1 MYLISIVPWL
11 EANAHKAIHVLQVL
25 IILSLVQQ
33 EITRIKL
40 VRAHAY
46 HVQLVNIV
54 TNLPL
59 QLLKLQLKIV
69 ELAIIALD
77 QPKLKSLLK
86 LLRKE
91 NYAQASFIVQLEL

>member
-1 MYLISIVPWL
+1 MGV
-11 EANAHKAIHVLQVL
+11 NAHKAIHVLQVL
-25 IILSLVQQ
+25 IILFLVKQ

-46 HVQLVNIV
+46 HVRLVNIV

-69 ELAIIALD
+69 EQAIIALA
-77 QPKLKSLLK
+77 QPKLKNLLK